1 MFSGLRGIM
10 ETQVEPSR
18 ISGATPAAPDRH
30 ATPWP
35 VFSGLAVALSVFA
48 LIARLTAGPRFDP
61 LLIAATLA
69 AAILLIARLL
79 VHDHPPPTAAS
90 SSESLK
96 DVLDSAGQPVVRTD
110 LGKRLA
116 DVPRTGPATNLF
128 ASRILLAPLKEISS
142 EVDLLNYFK
151 IEPGH
156 AYKVV
161 IRRSKGLPKVD
172 EVGRPLKEIEVSC
185 SFEAPEV
192 GLLRQTPRR

>member
-1 MFSGLRGIM
+1 MDHRYTASIVILASFAA
-10 ETQVEPSR
+10 Q
-18 ISGATPAAPDRH
+18 AQTPAEPPSVRPSNGVLELSAAPRLGHDPRPIGKRH
-30 ATPWP
+30 EEYLPWR
-35 VFSGLAVALSVFA
+35 GLIKITIRNVSFA
-48 LIARLTAGPRFDP
+48 
-61 LLIAATLA
+61 AATLDETGVWDFD
-69 AAILLIARLL
+69 L
-79 VHDHPPPTAAS
+79 
-90 SSESLK
+90 

-185 SFEAPEV
+185 SFEVPEV